1 MSDHDYEGA
10 LYERAGAAVV
20 RANKLAEK
28 TRKDFEK
35 CVVLVVVYYC
45 SLCRSVTSLAACD
58 ACILLFRG
66 RGRRTPPGW
75 REKRCRIRATRVL
88 THRDNLHTLSAS
100 AGYTHQCG
108 EWHSTF

>member
-1 MSDHDYEGA
+1 MSDHNYEGA

-45 SLCRSVTSLAACD
+45 SMCRSVSQPVTHACYCSVDAGAGTAWLARERMPHPCNEGSDSL
-58 ACILLFRG
+58 
-66 RGRRTPPGW
+66 
-75 REKRCRIRATRVL
+75 
-88 THRDNLHTLSAS
+88 
-100 AGYTHQCG
+100 
-108 EWHSTF
+108 

>member
-1 MSDHDYEGA
+1 MSDHNYEGA

-45 SLCRSVTSLAACD
+45 SMSLSLAACD
-58 ACILLFRG
+58 ACMLLFRG
-66 RGRRTPPGW
+66 RGRR
-75 REKRCRIRATRVL
+75 
-88 THRDNLHTLSAS
+88 HRLVGARKDAAS
-100 AGYTHQCG
+100 VQ
-108 EWHSTF
+108 